1 MVPWGKFIVITK
13 WLNARRTFLALLSIE
28 HHSRA
33 QAQWNGIES
42 PRERLSPAQRSA
54 LKGERWRNSV
64 LLAEWLEKGA
74 FEYGN

>member
-1 MVPWGKFIVITK
+1 MGSRK
-13 WLNARRTFLALLSIE
+13 WLNARRTIQALLSIE
-28 HHSRA
+28 HNPG
-33 QAQWNGIES
+33 QKQEGGI
-42 PRERLSPAQRSA
+42 PARKRSA